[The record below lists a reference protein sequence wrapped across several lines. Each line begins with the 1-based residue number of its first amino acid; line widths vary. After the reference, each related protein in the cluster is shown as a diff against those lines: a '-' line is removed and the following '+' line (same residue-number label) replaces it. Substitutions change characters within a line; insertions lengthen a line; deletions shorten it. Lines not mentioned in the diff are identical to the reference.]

1 MLVVKGKYSGFC
13 FGVKRAVDEA
23 EKLSGKNNYIL
34 GEIIHNERVI
44 ESLKKKGIKTINS
57 LDEVKFDV
65 KDKLLI
71 RTHGEPK
78 ETFEKAKNLG
88 VEVVDCTCPFV
99 KEIHKIVQTHFAKG
113 YQIVIIGNAEHP
125 EVKGIDGWC
134 DNTAIITEDPDVVSK
149 ISSNSMWGIISL
161 ICSVYH
167 SSISL
172 ILLISRFTYMY
183 NVRFSPIFKL
193 VFPVSMPIFLLEL
206 LLGSFT
212 HR

>member
-57 LDEVKFDV
+57 LDEVEFDV

-71 RTHGEPK
+71 RTHGESK

-88 VEVVDCTCPFV
+88 VELLCATVSPNNAYSENNML
-99 KEIHKIVQTHFAKG
+99 KLG
-113 YQIVIIGNAEHP
+113 YTL
-125 EVKGIDGWC
+125 
-134 DNTAIITEDPDVVSK
+134 NTTLPK
-149 ISSNSMWGIISL
+149 YGSL
-161 ICSVYH
+161 RNIFYK
-167 SSISL
+167 L
-172 ILLISRFTYMY
+172 I
-183 NVRFSPIFKL
+183 
-193 VFPVSMPIFLLEL
+193 
-206 LLGSFT
+206 
-212 HR
+212 